1 MKLNGKT
8 WWQHDEKRSI
18 DIQLNT
24 LQKLALVLES
34 CCQCQI
40 CRRLSLTLPPFV
52 TTRGA
57 AWRSMA
63 QHGAVLKQ
71 LGPLSRQDFRV
82 PHAVSRNRQ
91 ADRWELVSWCVPCAK
106 KSCYGWEDELH
117 DEAMQ
122 KLYKI
127 VNNCIIDVR
136 EAVHPWMKMM
146 QDRHSYTHIRV
157 GIIMWYLMHMFSL
170 SLSLSLSLALSPSL
184 PLSLSLSLSLPPSLA
199 LSLSLSLPPSP
210 PSLPPSLALSL
221 SLSLFLSLPPS
232 LLPSLPPSFHVSTF
246 LHWVEP
252 TQMTDRHTHT
262 QIDRYR

>member
-1 MKLNGKT
+1 MTT
-8 WWQHDEKRSI
+8 WWKKINWYTAEYSSKAGSGVGVVLPVPDLSQA
-18 DIQLNT
+18 
-24 LQKLALVLES
+24 LAHTATFRNH
-34 CCQCQI
+34 Q
-40 CRRLSLTLPPFV
+40 R
-52 TTRGA
+52 
-57 AWRSMA
+57 RSMA

-170 SLSLSLSLALSPSL
+170 SLPRSLSLSPSL
-184 PLSLSLSLSLPPSLA
+184 PLSLSIPPSLPRSLSLSLPPSLP
-199 LSLSLSLPPSP
+199 LSLSRSLSLSFSRSLPPSFP
-210 PSLPPSLALSL
+210 PSLPPS
-221 SLSLFLSLPPS
+221 
-232 LLPSLPPSFHVSTF
+232 TC
-246 LHWVEP
+246 LHFYIESSPHKW
-252 TQMTDRHTHT
+252 QTDTHT
-262 QIDRYR
+262 QR